1 MILEDENGCLKII
14 TWNIYEEYHA
24 LALDTTNLESVLLL
38 TVILLVLPSSD
49 VYGIGTSKNL
59 MLLYMSP
66 YLTRDTLV
74 LVRKPRLPRY
84 KISRNV
90 IQLLWGSLGN
100 G

>member
-14 TWNIYEEYHA
+14 TWNIYEDYHA
-24 LALDTTNLESVLLL
+24 HALDITNLESVLLL

-74 LVRKPRLPRY
+74 RKPRLPRY